1 MTYSRPFRVPLTL
14 CLVACAARTV
24 AQEPATVT
32 GGYIQIT
39 RFATDFL
46 IQTPEFGLGGEREG
60 SVPSFEPMLSGFSG
74 DIVRLSSSFAGNVS
88 FAVFDP
94 EGREVPARVAF
105 RFMAGAA
112 RIPSVDDAWL
122 QTSAATVDAQFAFI
136 GEVFVYHSFQ
146 EMFAGGPPAFTFD
159 LRGRGV
165 ASATFIVQRSNTGE
179 PLFDQPL
186 VAGSVINRFNVDTA
200 ATASEPG
207 TLRW

>member
-1 MTYSRPFRVPLTL
+1 MTDSRAFRVLVSL
-14 CLVACAARTV
+14 CLAACAARTV

-32 GGYIQIT
+32 GGFIQIS

-60 SVPSFEPMLSGFSG
+60 SFPFEPMLSGFSG
-74 DIVRLSSSFAGNVS
+74 DIVRLSSSFADNLSGLT
-88 FAVFDP
+88 VFDP
-94 EGREVPARVAF
+94 EGRQVPARVEF

-122 QTSAATVDAQFAFI
+122 QTSAATVDARFAFI

-165 ASATFIVQRSNTGE
+165 ASATFFVQRSNTGE
-179 PLFDQPL
+179 PLFDEPL

-207 TLRW
+207 TR